1 MKLFTQMEE
10 EAGRFTGE
18 TAGGSKD
25 KVGGNQE
32 IGDVGGVNFAGDS
45 RVVAGWACVLEDGPS
60 IGGEP
65 DKTKDSS
72 VQRGSG
78 CSIVVQG
85 QKGFVEGGY
94 FGEVKGGGRRIT
106 DGNDGGG
113 KESSGRDKI
122 VVWGGRIGGR
132 AEGANV
138 DDGPLKFPAAAIFG
152 HFVGRVGE
160 DARDGARATPSNN
173 VIGFPSG
180 A

>member
-1 MKLFTQMEE
+1 MKLFTQMEG

-18 TAGGSKD
+18 TAGRSKD
-25 KVGGNQE
+25 KVGGDQE
-32 IGDVGGVNFAGDS
+32 IGDVGGVDFAGDS
-45 RVVAGWACVLEDGPS
+45 RVVAGWACVFEDGPS

-65 DKTKDSS
+65 DKTKNSS

-78 CSIVVQG
+78 GSIVVQG

-94 FGEVKGGGRRIT
+94 FGEVKGGGRRVT
-106 DGNDGGG
+106 DCNDGGG
-113 KESSGRDKI
+113 KESSGRDEI